1 MERSF
6 KKEVDALRL
15 GDGETFRGEGILAV
29 TKALLQSGVS
39 YVGGYQGAPVSHL
52 LDVMVDAEDLLADLG
67 VHVETCTNE
76 AAAAAMLGASIN
88 YPLRGAVTW
97 KSIVGTNV
105 AADALSNLASP
116 GVIGGALIVLGE
128 DFGEGASV
136 IQERSYAYAMKSSI
150 WLLDPRPDLPTIVD
164 MVEKGFE
171 LSEASHAP
179 VMLDLRV
186 RACHVTGEFL
196 AKDNKRGAYSGQHR
210 LAGPPRFEYGRLAHP
225 PVIFTQERLK
235 AEERLPAA
243 QKFIREQKL
252 NEVIPGEVNEIGI
265 IVLGGLTNNL
275 LRALARLDLADLY
288 GASRIPIY
296 VLNVA
301 YPLVPDEVKD
311 FCLGKLAV
319 LAVEE
324 GSPEYVEQQVN
335 MILRGI
341 DIPTRVLGKGCLSRS
356 GDYNSE
362 ALLRGIAAFLTQTRP
377 TGIDADAIA
386 KRAEEFLAH
395 KPLAVAD
402 AGDIPA
408 RPPNFCTGCPERPVF
423 AAIKLVQ
430 REIGPTHISAD
441 IGCHSFAT
449 FAPFSLG
456 NSILGYGMSLASAA
470 AVGPNMANRPISIMG
485 DGGFWHNGLITGVA
499 SNMFNKGDGVLIV
512 MQNGYA
518 SATGQQYLP
527 SSAANRSGT
536 PTGITIEKT
545 LRSLGVTW
553 LRTVRTYSVAK
564 MVKTL
569 KEAMRT
575 AEQGL
580 KVIIA
585 DGECMLAR
593 QRRIRA
599 EDADKLKRG
608 ERVVKTRFGVDDE
621 ICTGDHSC
629 IRLSGCPSLT
639 VKPNPDPLRTDPVA
653 TVIESCVGC
662 GLCGEVA
669 HAAVLCPSFYRTD
682 IISNPNWWDRTL
694 FRLRRSVISALGGG
708 TSSPS
713 PQRGEAQAASGRR
726 SLSEE
731 RRCEASAMVRGLGPS
746 SNSPGDS
753 RTPSPQPSP
762 LRGEGAR
769 LVQPQSSARP
779 LTVLIAAL
787 GGEGGGVLTDW
798 IVAAAESQNF
808 PVQSTSI
815 PGVAQRT
822 GATTY
827 HIELVPTPASKS
839 DKRRPILAL
848 APGVGDVD
856 LVVASE
862 LMEAGRAIA
871 GGFVTPDRTTT
882 IASTSRSYLVVEK
895 MAMGDGRYDQQRLL
909 QSVEK
914 NSKSTL
920 LLDLEAIAH
929 EAGAMINAVMLGAI
943 AGAGALPIPA
953 ESFEAAIRADGK
965 AVEANLRGFRSG
977 FAAARGGSHLRAGP
991 TKRHQA
997 PAASLAD
1004 FENEI
1009 ARMPEAA
1016 RAFVTEGVRRLAA
1029 YQDLAYARLYLDRLG
1044 PIRDADAKA
1053 GADGQLLAEAARHL
1067 AVRMSYEDVVRVAQA
1082 KIDPARFARIA
1093 QQMAIKPDQP
1103 FAITEFLKPGVEEF
1117 CSILPPWLARPI
1129 LAFAERHAKF
1139 AAAHWGM
1146 EINTASLSGFLRFY
1160 ILAKLRRFRPRTWRY
1175 REEQREIG
1183 NWLKLI
1189 LRAAPLSAELAIEIA
1204 ECARLIKGYGDTHKR
1219 GSDNYRVIVAQVIE
1233 PALAGQI
1240 PLRQATDAIA
1250 SARTAA
1256 LLDPEGEALSK
1267 CLAALS
1273 SPPVHAIAAE

>member
-128 DFGEGASV
+128 DYGEGASV

-150 WLLDPRPDLPTIVD
+150 WLLDPRPDLPTIVH

-186 RACHVTGEFL
+186 RACHVTGEFI
-196 AKDNKRGAYSGQHR
+196 AKDNKRGVYSGQRR
-210 LAGPPRFEYGRLAHP
+210 LAGPPRFDYGRLAHP
-225 PVIFTQERLK
+225 PVIFSQERLK
-235 AEERLPAA
+235 IDERLPAA

-252 NEVIPGEVNEIGI
+252 NEVMAGDIDELGI
-265 IVLGGLTNNL
+265 VVLGGLTNGL
-275 LRALARLDLADLY
+275 LRALAGLDLADLY
-288 GASRIPIY
+288 GVSRIPIY

-301 YPLVPDEVKD
+301 YPLVPDELQA
-311 FCLGKLAV
+311 FCAGKRAV
-319 LAVEE
+319 LVVEE
-324 GSPEYVEQQVN
+324 GSPDYVEQQINVV
-335 MILRGI
+335 LRNAGSA
-341 DIPTRVLGKGCLSRS
+341 TRVLGKGCLPRS
-356 GDYNSE
+356 GDFTAE
-362 ALLRGIAAFLTQTRP
+362 IFLRGVAAFLSEIRP
-377 TGIDADAIA
+377 AGIDADAVA
-386 KRAEEFLAH
+386 ASAEAMVAH
-395 KPLAVAD
+395 KPAA
-402 AGDIPA
+402 AATIGDIPP

-423 AAIKLVQ
+423 AAIKLMQ

-470 AVGPNMANRPISIMG
+470 AVGPNMAKRSISIMG

-527 SSAANRSGT
+527 SSTANRSGT

-545 LRSLGVTW
+545 LRSLGVRW
-553 LRTVRTYSVAK
+553 LRTVHTYSVAK
-564 MVKTL
+564 MTATL
-569 KEAMRT
+569 KDAMRT
-575 AEQGL
+575 AERGL

-599 EDADKLKRG
+599 VDTEKLKRG
-608 ERVVKTRFGVDDE
+608 ERVVKTRYGVDDE

-639 VKPNPDPLRTDPVA
+639 VKPNPDPLRSDPVA
-653 TVIESCVGC
+653 AVIESCVGC

-669 HAAVLCPSFYRTD
+669 HAAVLCPSFYRVD
-682 IISNPNWWDRTL
+682 IVSNPTWWDRKL
-694 FRLRRSVISALGGG
+694 AGLRRSVIGWFSGADE
-708 TSSPS
+708 TSPS
-713 PQRGEAQAASGRR
+713 PQFAGE
-726 SLSEE
+726 
-731 RRCEASAMVRGLGPS
+731 
-746 SNSPGDS
+746 S
-753 RTPSPQPSP
+753 RIPAPQPSP
-762 LRGEGAR
+762 VRGEGVLGGELQR
-769 LVQPQSSARP
+769 SAPLRP
-779 LTVLIAAL
+779 LTILIAAL

-798 IVAAAESQNF
+798 IVAAAASQNF

-827 HIELVPTPASKS
+827 HIELIPMAQRVTELRK
-839 DKRRPILAL
+839 PILAL

-871 GGFVTPDRTTT
+871 GGFVTPDRTMT

-895 MAMGDGRYDQQRLL
+895 MAMGDGRYDGKRLVDA
-909 QSVEK
+909 VEK
-914 NSKSTL
+914 NSKNAL
-920 LLDLEAIAH
+920 LLDLETIAR
-929 EAGAMINAVMLGAI
+929 EAGAMINAVMLGTI
-943 AGAGALPIPA
+943 VGAGALPIPA
-953 ESFEAAIRADGK
+953 AAFEAAIRADGK
-965 AVEANLRGFRSG
+965 AVDANLRGFRAG
-977 FAAARGGSHLRAGP
+977 FEAARGGSRQSEEPG
-991 TKRHQA
+991 KRHR
-997 PAASLAD
+997 AASIALAD
-1004 FENEI
+1004 LENEI
-1009 ARMPEAA
+1009 AQIPDAA
-1016 RAFVTEGVRRLAA
+1016 RAFMTEGVRRLAA
-1029 YQDLAYARLYLDRLG
+1029 YQDNDYARLYLDRLAT
-1044 PIRDADAKA
+1044 IRDADAKA
-1053 GADGQLLAEAARHL
+1053 SADGRLLAETARHL
-1067 AVRMSYEDVVRVAQA
+1067 AVRMSYEDVIRVAQA
-1082 KIDPARFARIA
+1082 KIDPARFRRITHD
-1093 QQMAIKPDQP
+1093 MDLKPEQT
-1103 FAITEFLKPGVEEF
+1103 FTVTEFLKPGVEEF
-1117 CSILPPWLARPI
+1117 CSVLPVWLAEPI
-1129 LAFAERHAKF
+1129 VGFAERHPKLLHT
-1139 AAAHWGM
+1139 HWGM
-1146 EINTASLSGFLRFY
+1146 AINTASISGYLRFHV
-1160 ILAKLRRFRPRTWRY
+1160 LARLRPFRRKTLRY
-1175 REEQREIG
+1175 KDEQHAIEA
-1183 NWLKLI
+1183 WLRLI
-1189 LRAAPLSAELAIEIA
+1189 VQAATLSAELALEIA

-1219 GSDNYRVIVAQVIE
+1219 GSSNYRLIE
-1233 PALAGQI
+1233 TALVLPALAGNM
-1240 PLRQATDAIA
+1240 PARQAADAIA

-1256 LLDPEGEALSK
+1256 LLDPEGEALAK
-1267 CLAALS
+1267 CLVEAAAPS
-1273 SPPVHAIAAE
+1273 AHAIAAE